1 MSGVVESWW
10 LDIQERV
17 ASPEM
22 SERQIAEMR
31 MLFILGVWHMHDL
44 TVQVA
49 SDRGPGSLAKGR
61 ELLESIAQELKTFGL
76 EHYTAGSA

>member
-49 SDRGPGSLAKGR
+49 SDRSPGSLAKGR
-61 ELLESIAQELKTFGL
+61 ELLEGIAQELKTFGL
-76 EHYTAGSA
+76 ENYHAGTA

>member
-1 MSGVVESWW
+1 MSGIVESWW
-10 LDIQERV
+10 EDISDRIT
-17 ASPEM
+17 SPEM
-22 SERQIAEMR
+22 SERQVAEMR

-49 SDRGPGSLAKGR
+49 SDRSPGSITKGR
-61 ELLESIAQELKTFGL
+61 ELLEGIARELKTFGL